1 MSTKKSNRNKIP
13 LRECISCGNHK
24 PKGEMLRIVVPGKS
38 DDNGNAGNVE
48 KSVKPGN
55 AGNYDETGKVR
66 GRGAYICRTP
76 ECIKS
81 AFEKDLITEAMRDE
95 LLEGLNKYILS
106 MLSIAAKA
114 GKISS
119 GEVQCE
125 AAISDKIAFFVIIA
139 KDASPNTTKKFINK
153 CDYYNVPYTVSFD
166 KEVLGQMIGRADRS
180 CVAVMDEGIAK
191 QIRLAI
197 N

>member
-1 MSTKKSNRNKIP
+1 MSTKKSKRNKIP

-24 PKGEMLRIVVPGKS
+24 PKGEMMRIVIQG
-38 DDNGNAGNVE
+38 D
-48 KSVKPGN
+48 SVKEES
-55 AGNYDETGKVR
+55 YDETGKVR

-81 AFEKDLITEAMRDE
+81 AFEKGLITEEMSGE
-95 LLEGLNKYILS
+95 LLNGLDKYIMS

-125 AAISDKIAFFVIIA
+125 AAISDKIAYFIIIA
-139 KDASPNTTKKFINK
+139 RDASPNTTKKFINK
-153 CDYYNVPYTVSFD
+153 CDYYNIPYTISFE
-166 KEVLGQMIGRADRS
+166 KEKLGQMIGRADRS